1 MQATGSHRV
10 AHIPSESSPGLTKSV
25 PMPGILDIL
34 EEESPKDDVTPTV
47 MGAVMDAFLLRAS
60 ARASA
65 MRGELRAAA
74 SFRRE
79 HSASVAGSLASGSTL
94 LSIGVRRTT
103 MMKNLNRIE
112 IGEFIAERSPREE
125 DERDLSEEVPPLLL
139 ISASQFDRSR
149 PW

>member
-1 MQATGSHRV
+1 
-10 AHIPSESSPGLTKSV
+10 
-25 PMPGILDIL
+25 
-34 EEESPKDDVTPTV
+34 
-47 MGAVMDAFLLRAS
+47 
-60 ARASA
+60 
-65 MRGELRAAA
+65 
-74 SFRRE
+74 
-79 HSASVAGSLASGSTL
+79 
-94 LSIGVRRTT
+94 